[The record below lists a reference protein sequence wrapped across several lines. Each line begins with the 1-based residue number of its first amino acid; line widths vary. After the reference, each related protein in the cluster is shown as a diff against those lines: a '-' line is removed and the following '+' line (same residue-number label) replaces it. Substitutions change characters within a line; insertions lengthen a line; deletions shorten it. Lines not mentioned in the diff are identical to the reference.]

1 MISIV
6 FTVAVQEK
14 NTVLYC
20 DSLGKQT
27 ARQAADFRC
36 TWNLWVLSSRLFSPS
51 SPSDSLLHGTMN
63 SHLIQENV
71 GSLLWWL
78 VLVINLSGLRDVRA
92 GQVHLCVHGDLST
105 GN

>member
-1 MISIV
+1 M
-6 FTVAVQEK
+6 AGQEK

-20 DSLGKQT
+20 DALGKQT
-27 ARQAADFRC
+27 ARQATCFRC
-36 TWNLWVLSSRLFSPS
+36 TWEHWVLSSRLFSPP
-51 SPSDSLLHGTMN
+51 SPPDSLLHGAMN

-78 VLVINLSGLRDVRA
+78 VLAVNVSGLRDVRA
-92 GQVHLCVHGDLST
+92 GQVHLCVHGGVSG